1 MLQLSSPAALACPL
15 ANLTHQRAFTTRFT
29 TPDTSEIMNFMTK
42 YLAFF
47 LAFLSL
53 LFQFAAALPVAT
65 LKDRDVYVPPV
76 LYPHSGVVWYKGQK
90 HNVTWSVYRLL
101 YGMTN
106 DLLIRGLTVA
116 GTTPTLPNRSPIS

>member
-1 MLQLSSPAALACPL
+1 MGLLELQLGSPAALACPL
-15 ANLTHQRAFTTRFT
+15 ANPTHQRAFTTSFT
-29 TPDTSEIMNFMTK
+29 TPATSEIMNPMTK

-53 LFQFAAALPVAT
+53 FFQFAAALPVAT

-101 YGMTN
+101 Y
-106 DLLIRGLTVA
+106 
-116 GTTPTLPNRSPIS
+116 